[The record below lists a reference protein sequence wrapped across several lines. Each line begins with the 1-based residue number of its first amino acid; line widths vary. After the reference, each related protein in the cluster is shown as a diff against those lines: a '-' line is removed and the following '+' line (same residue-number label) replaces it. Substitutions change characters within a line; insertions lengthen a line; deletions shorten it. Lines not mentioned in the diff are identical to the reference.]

1 MPRRQRPGVRVPAA
15 DHARDTEARAGIGV
29 WLVDMTHATDALL
42 ALEAETPRLAA
53 NDHQRA
59 AVQGGGDASHPRA
72 RERRAVYVALR
83 LLLER
88 AFGAQA
94 VRGRAWL
101 RSDLG
106 RPSLPGLPGD
116 FSLAHIPGHA
126 LIGVTRRGSIGVD
139 IERRRTVRMAA
150 ARQEAIVRAA
160 QALDP
165 DLPLPAGPPTS
176 PQPLPPDRLL
186 AAWVRL
192 EAFAKAQRVGMARV
206 LTAAGALGGA
216 GALRDRELRQRL
228 CALGMTDPG
237 GGGTAPAVRVCDLDV
252 ADGLFAAEVRV
263 GDGEL
268 GEAAVGGN
276 VRRLPATLDALRT
289 ITG

>member
-1 MPRRQRPGVRVPAA
+1 MRVPAA
-15 DHARDTEARAGIGV
+15 DPVHDTAARSGV
-29 WLVDMTHATDALL
+29 EIWLIDLAHGTDALL
-42 ALEAETPRLAA
+42 ALEDETPRLAA
-53 NDHQRA
+53 SDHERA
-59 AVQGGGDASHPRA
+59 AVQGGGDPSHPRS

-88 AFGAQA
+88 AFDADA
-94 VRGRAWL
+94 VRGRAWQ

-106 RPSLPGLPGD
+106 RPSLPDLPGD

-126 LIGVTRRGSIGVD
+126 LIAVTRGGSIGVD
-139 IERRRTVRMAA
+139 LERRRAVRMSA
-150 ARQEAIVRAA
+150 ARQAAIVRAA

-165 DLPLPAGPPTS
+165 VLSLPA
-176 PQPLPPDRLL
+176 PQMAPDRFL

-216 GALRDRELRQRL
+216 GALPDRELRQRL
-228 CALGMTDPG
+228 SALGMT
-237 GGGTAPAVRVCDLDV
+237 GTASGAAAPAVSVWDLDV
-252 ADGLFAAEVRV
+252 ADGLFAAQVRV
-263 GDGEL
+263 GDGAL
-268 GEAAVGGN
+268 SEAAGGRN
-276 VRRLPATLDALRT
+276 VRRLPYALDALRS